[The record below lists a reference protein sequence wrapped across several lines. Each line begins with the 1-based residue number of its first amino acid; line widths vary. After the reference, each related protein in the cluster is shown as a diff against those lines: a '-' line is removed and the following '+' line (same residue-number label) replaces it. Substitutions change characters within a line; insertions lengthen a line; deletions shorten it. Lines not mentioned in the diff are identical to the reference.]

1 MTSDE
6 GIMSDW
12 LFLFSLIVELTLE
25 EQPVSSADPTSW
37 TYFVFDKN
45 SSLDHC
51 KRKVGGGRDCIDVLA
66 KLLLH
71 GKKGKAI
78 QEGLDPL

>member
-1 MTSDE
+1 
-6 GIMSDW
+6 MSDW
-12 LFLFSLIVELTLE
+12 RFLFSLIVELTLE
-25 EQPVSSADPTSW
+25 GQPVSSSDPTSW

-45 SSLDHC
+45 SSLDHS
-51 KRKVGGGRDCIDVLA
+51 KRKVGGGAGTVFDVLP

-71 GKKGKAI
+71 GKKGKAT